1 MKKERIAALDLVR
14 TVAILFVVI
23 LHSTTLSGVL
33 SGEILSVKW
42 SITLYLRHL
51 AFCSVPLFIMLT
63 GYLQKNKKLSL
74 SYYKGIIPLILS
86 YTVIS
91 LISLVAKAY
100 YDKTLVLTP
109 TYIVKSIL
117 DFTANDYAWY
127 FEMYIGLFLLI
138 PFLNYLYNAI
148 NSHRAKLVLIFT
160 LGFLTLIPQT
170 IMSFSPAYGAGS
182 VYLDI
187 FPDFFTDLYPLT
199 YYFVGCYFA
208 EYKPFASK
216 RLPKIIAS
224 LAAPLLPTLLCISFS
239 NARGAYAWYMMNGFN
254 TLTIALTAVCV
265 FALIYDLEPKFKPAH
280 LCVRIISECTF
291 EIYLLSFIFD
301 SFYYNYFTYPAP
313 LKVILVF
320 TSSLASSF
328 VLRLVILKPLSRLF
342 VKLYTKLCDK
352 ISKTDEICTNKDI
365 INEQKIVI
373 SQIDTELKK

>member
-1 MKKERIAALDLVR
+1 MKKQRIAALDLVR

-33 SGEILSVKW
+33 SGEILSLKW
-42 SITLYLRHL
+42 SIGLYARHL

-74 SYYKGIIPLILS
+74 AYYKGVIPLFVS

-91 LISLVAKAY
+91 LLSLLAKAY
-100 YDKTLVLTP
+100 YDKALVLTP
-109 TYIVKSIL
+109 SYIVKSIL

-127 FEMYIGLFLLI
+127 FEMYTGLFLLI
-138 PFLNYLYNAI
+138 PFLNYLYNAL
-148 NSHRAKLVLIFT
+148 NSRRSKLALIFT
-160 LGFLTLIPQT
+160 LGFLTLVPQT

-187 FPDFFTDLYPLT
+187 FPDFFADLYPIT
-199 YYFVGCYFA
+199 YYFAGCYFA
-208 EYKPFASK
+208 EYKPFSSK
-216 RLPKIIAS
+216 RLPKVIAA
-224 LAAPLLPTLLCISFS
+224 LAAPLVPTLLCISFS

-265 FALIYDLEPKFKPAH
+265 FALLYDFEPKVKPARV
-280 LCVRIISECTF
+280 CVRIISECTF

-320 TSSLASSF
+320 ASSLASAF
-328 VLRLVILKPLSRLF
+328 VLRLVILKPLSSF
-342 VKLYTKLCDK
+342 CVKLYTKICDK
-352 ISKTDEICTNKDI
+352 ISGTNEICTNGEQ